1 MYKVNVIHP
10 NAQADFSMTVSA
22 KSRGQAHAIAYRK
35 INDRFGPST
44 LYLVGEVQKE
54 V

>member
-22 KSRGQAHAIAYRK
+22 KSKGHAGAKAYRL
-35 INDRFGPST
+35 INDNFGAST
-44 LYLVGEVQKE
+44 LFMIADVQKE
-54 V
+54 A